1 MKSLKVY
8 YLTLL
13 KRIPQERW
21 SDVYNAMLLKQ
32 TYKYELT
39 GLGQQIRK
47 TTSVGPSQSK
57 PDNVFGKMN
66 SLDSA
71 TVKDAHRGYY

>member
-1 MKSLKVY
+1 
-8 YLTLL
+8 
-13 KRIPQERW
+13 
-21 SDVYNAMLLKQ
+21 MLLKQ

-57 PDNVFGKMN
+57 PDNDWQMN

-71 TVKDAHRGYY
+71 TVKDAHKLLLIRVMHLR